1 MNFARLYKK
10 EFMKERKSF
19 AVTLIITLGAAIFLY
34 SRIGRWPTGV
44 PTFVSMTIIFGFSI
58 AAFINC
64 FDYMGDEWKRNNH
77 YLMLSLPVKGRD
89 ILSAKLAWFMTEFG
103 THMLLLG
110 AYTTVMLLAELKS
123 TDFLSAELYS
133 GIASSVWR
141 VYWLT
146 LLPMLYTLACAGVLG
161 LFSYTAGSTVRRFN
175 FWVGAVSYILPI
187 WLLSYLSN
195 KAMEISPAWL
205 HIELPLSNILAWQ
218 QMERALNSSG
228 AMDFNFS
235 YFMNG
240 TFVGIDMLAVLIWT
254 AGITGLFFLASWLL
268 ENVVEV

>member
-19 AVTLIITLGAAIFLY
+19 AVTLIITLGVMLFLY
-34 SRIGRWPTGV
+34 SRIGQWPTGV
-44 PTFVSMTIIFGFSI
+44 PTFVSMTIIFGFGI

-103 THMLLLG
+103 AHMLLLG

-123 TDFLSAELYS
+123 TDVLSAELYN
-133 GIASSVWR
+133 GIVLSVWR
-141 VYWLT
+141 LYGLGM
-146 LLPMLYTLACAGVLG
+146 LPMLYVLASVGVLG
-161 LFSYTAGSTVRRFN
+161 LFSYTAGSTVKRFN
-175 FWVGAVSYILPI
+175 FWVGAVSYILPM
-187 WLLSYLSN
+187 WLLSYISG
-195 KAMEISPAWL
+195 KSMEISPAWL
-205 HIELPLSNILAWQ
+205 HIELPLSNVLAWQ
-218 QMERALNSSG
+218 QIERALNSNG
-228 AMDFNFS
+228 TNDFNLSF
-235 YFMNG
+235 FMNG
-240 TFVGIDMLAVLIWT
+240 TFIGIDILAVLIWA
-254 AGITGLFFLASWLL
+254 AGMIGLFFLASWLL